1 MSKKTKSIWFKKVR
15 GSYLPINNYGVLSY
29 IPFLGLAIY
38 AIFWAVNSKEAIIQR
53 FITLFSFY
61 VALGVFMT
69 WFASNRSK

>member
-1 MSKKTKSIWFKKVR
+1 MSKKSKTIWYKKVR
-15 GSYLPINNYGVLSY
+15 GSYLPSNIYGILSY
-29 IPFLGLAIY
+29 VPFLGLGIY
-38 AIFWAVNSKEAIIQR
+38 AIFWASSSTEAIIQR